1 MPAQLCFLKGKN
13 EVQQA
18 KTSIEI
24 NLCLFLKEFQSLLS
38 ASLRVVL
45 TKTNTNLQQVTEIML
60 GDFFL
65 YYTFK
70 QVSEEPLKVTTQYYF
85 LMIKFLYQLRAHFE
99 IKT

>member
-60 GDFFL
+60 GDFFCIIHSN
-65 YYTFK
+65 K
-70 QVSEEPLKVTTQYYF
+70 
-85 LMIKFLYQLRAHFE
+85 YQKNHRKLLRS
-99 IKT
+99 ITS

>member
-24 NLCLFLKEFQSLLS
+24 NLWLFLKEFQSLLS

-45 TKTNTNLQQVTEIML
+45 TKTYTNLQQVTEIML
-60 GDFFL
+60 GDFFFL
-65 YYTFK
+65 LYIQTSIRRTTESYYT
-70 QVSEEPLKVTTQYYF
+70 VL
-85 LMIKFLYQLRAHFE
+85 LLND
-99 IKT
+99 

>member
-60 GDFFL
+60 GDFFFLL
-65 YYTFK
+65 YIQT
-70 QVSEEPLKVTTQYYF
+70 SIRRTTESYHTV
-85 LMIKFLYQLRAHFE
+85 LLLND
-99 IKT
+99 

>member
-24 NLCLFLKEFQSLLS
+24 NLWLFLKEFQSLLS

-60 GDFFL
+60 GDFFFL
-65 YYTFK
+65 LYIQTSIRRTTESYYT
-70 QVSEEPLKVTTQYYF
+70 VL
-85 LMIKFLYQLRAHFE
+85 LLND
-99 IKT
+99 

>member
-45 TKTNTNLQQVTEIML
+45 TKTYTNLQQVTEIML
-60 GDFFL
+60 GDFFFL
-65 YYTFK
+65 LYIQTSIRRTTESYYT
-70 QVSEEPLKVTTQYYF
+70 VL
-85 LMIKFLYQLRAHFE
+85 LLND
-99 IKT
+99 

>member
-60 GDFFL
+60 GDFFFL
-65 YYTFK
+65 LYIQTSIRRTTESYYT
-70 QVSEEPLKVTTQYYF
+70 VL
-85 LMIKFLYQLRAHFE
+85 LLND
-99 IKT
+99 